1 MNKPFDSRAPGGSNM
16 EEHRPDPDE
25 ILAGIRKEE
34 ERKHQGKL
42 KIFFGAAPGVGKT
55 YAMLA
60 AARQKLTEGV
70 DVVAG
75 LVETHNREE
84 TKALLSGMEIL
95 ARRSIEYKGAVLEE
109 FDLDKA
115 LERKPVVILMDE
127 LAHTNAPGS
136 RHNKRWQD
144 VFELLG
150 AGMDVYTTLNVQH
163 IESLNDVVAQITGIT
178 VRETL
183 PDSVLERADEIELID
198 LPPDDLLV
206 RLKEGKVYVPD
217 LASLAQKNFF
227 RKGNLLALR
236 ELSLRRTAE
245 SVDTQMQDYRRTE
258 GVRAVWPA
266 AERILVCVGPSPFAV
281 RLIRSAKRMADSL
294 HAEWI
299 AVNVEAPSK
308 VRPSEND
315 LRKLADNM
323 RLAESLGAETA
334 VLSGHKA
341 SEEILSYARAR
352 NVTRIIIGK
361 PAHPRWKD
369 MLFGSMLDNI
379 VRGSG
384 DIEVYAISGDVEIAP
399 AAGQSKKADKKT
411 SPKEWLIT
419 VLGVA
424 AATGISFVMDYYLA
438 IVDVVMTYIL
448 FVVLIASW
456 TNKRPALLASLLSV
470 AAFDFFFVPPYY
482 TFAVTDIKYVVTF
495 AVMFA
500 VAFIT
505 SNLTLRI
512 RAQADAARRRE
523 RRTAALYRFSAELV
537 RERDITR
544 IGCIAV
550 RHISEIF
557 SGKTAI
563 LVPDENGSLSV
574 LAGTPENPAPDE
586 RELSVARWS
595 FDHKQHAGRG
605 TDTLPGA
612 RGLYIPLIAASR
624 TVGVVSVI
632 LNDTVLFDREQTHAL
647 ENFVHQAAMSIE
659 RAILADEAQM
669 AMIKAETE
677 ELRNTLLSSLSHDLR
692 TPLAAIT
699 GASTTLLQ
707 QEAELDTVNKR
718 ELVRTIIE
726 ESEHLNRIIRNV
738 LDMTRI
744 ESGAIK
750 VKKEWMHVEEIVGAV
765 LNRLS
770 DRLAAHPVTINI
782 PADLPLVS
790 FDPLLIEQTLTNLLE
805 NAIKYTPPAA
815 AFDIAASIGS
825 DGILVEVSDN
835 GPGVKAGDEER
846 IFDKFVRS
854 NSAAGGIGLGLTI
867 CRAIITA
874 HGGRIWME
882 HRPGGGAIFRFT
894 LPVLEKPPE
903 VEAEVE

>member
-1 MNKPFDSRAPGGSNM
+1 M
-16 EEHRPDPDE
+16 EERRPDPDE
-25 ILAGIRKEE
+25 ILARVQKEA
-34 ERKHQGKL
+34 ERKHHGKL

-70 DVVAG
+70 DVLAG
-75 LVETHNREE
+75 LVETHGREE

-95 ARRSIEYKGAVLEE
+95 ARQSIEYKGAVLKE

-115 LERKPVVILMDE
+115 LERKPVIILVDE

-144 VFELLG
+144 VFELLE
-150 AGMDVYTTLNVQH
+150 AGIDVYTTLNVQH
-163 IESLNDVVAQITGIT
+163 IESLNDVVTQITGIT

-198 LPPDDLLV
+198 LPPNELLI
-206 RLKEGKVYVPD
+206 RLSEGKVYVPD
-217 LASLAQKNFF
+217 LAARARKNFF

-245 SVDTQMQDYRRTE
+245 SVDAQMQDYRRLK
-258 GVRAVWPA
+258 GVQEVWPA

-281 RLIRSAKRMADSL
+281 RLIRAAKRMADSL

-299 AVNVEAPSK
+299 AVNVEAPSR

-315 LRKLADNM
+315 IRKLADNM

-341 SEEILSYARAR
+341 SEELLSYARSR
-352 NVTRIIIGK
+352 NVTKIIIGK

-369 MLFGSMLDNI
+369 ILFGSLLDDI

-384 DIEVYAISGDVEIAP
+384 DIEIHVISGDVEVAP
-399 AAGQSKKADKKT
+399 SAGQSKKANKKT
-411 SPKEWLIT
+411 PPREWLICI
-419 VLGVA
+419 LGVT
-424 AATGISFVMDYYLA
+424 AATCISFAMDYFLTT
-438 IVDVVMTYIL
+438 VDVAMTYIL

-456 TNKRPALLASLLSV
+456 TDKRPALLASFLSV
-470 AAFDFFFVPPYY
+470 AAFDFFFIPPFY
-482 TFAVTDIKYVVTF
+482 TFAVSDIKYVVTF
-495 AVMFA
+495 AVMFV

-505 SNLTLRI
+505 SSLTLRI
-512 RAQADAARRRE
+512 REHADAARRRE

-544 IGCIAV
+544 IGSIAA
-550 RHISEIF
+550 RHISEVF
-557 SGKTAI
+557 SGKTCI
-563 LVPDENGSLSV
+563 LTPDEKSSLSM
-574 LAGTPENPAPDE
+574 LAGMPEDSLIDE

-595 FDHKQHAGRG
+595 FDHRQHAGRG

-612 RGLYIPLIAASR
+612 KGLYIPLIAASR
-624 TVGVVSVI
+624 TVGVIGIMSD
-632 LNDTVLFDREQTHAL
+632 NAAPSNQEQIHAL
-647 ENFVHQAAMSIE
+647 NNFAHQAAMSIE
-659 RAILADEAQM
+659 RAMLADEAQM
-669 AMIKAETE
+669 AMLKAETE

-707 QEAELDTVNKR
+707 QEVELDTKNRR

-750 VKKEWMHVEEIVGAV
+750 VKKEWTHVEEIVGAV

-770 DRLAAHPVTINI
+770 DRLSGHPVAVNI

-805 NAIKYTPPAA
+805 NAIKYTPSSA
-815 AFDIAASIGS
+815 AFGIAASIINGS
-825 DGILVEVSDN
+825 ILVEVSDN
-835 GPGVKAGDEER
+835 GPGIRQGDEER
-846 IFDKFVRS
+846 IFDKFVRGS
-854 NSAAGGIGLGLTI
+854 TAKGGIGLGLTI
-867 CRAIITA
+867 CKAIIKA
-874 HGGRIWME
+874 HGGRIWVE
-882 HRPGGGAIFRFT
+882 HKPGGGASFRFT
-894 LPVLEKPPE
+894 LPILELPPE
-903 VEAEVE
+903 IETEVE